1 MKSIDEIDKHI
12 RYSKAGFEEE
22 DLCNSNTLLG
32 LLYALLT
39 MIFNFLDYF
48 KEHLLKIIYTI
59 MLGCITVSLAINM
72 SSIAPNK
79 LPLNFFAALTTI
91 ACLVMVYTSV
101 IRYYK
106 LNESTKT
113 DDSPVHG

>member
-1 MKSIDEIDKHI
+1 MSTWVTKGG
-12 RYSKAGFEEE
+12 AGEVTERP
-22 DLCNSNTLLG
+22 
-32 LLYALLT
+32 